1 MEGIWLISYILLW
14 LVVLALIVLVLLLY
28 RQLGIMYLGT
38 AEGVSRDGLPRGT
51 VAPDFNLTDQYGQ
64 PQRLGAY
71 RGKPTALLFGSPSC
85 GPCRLLVPQLHDW
98 AKKHP
103 DISVLWLNAATEEES
118 LRFVSEVGASLPV
131 APYTPESKMLDKYK
145 VRVTPFIFM
154 LDEVGVIRAKG
165 LVNNKSGLDL
175 YYRELKTGK
184 FGPAEEDAAPAEDE
198 ASLQEAASR

>member
-64 PQRLGAY
+64 PQRLAAY

-131 APYTPESKMLDKYK
+131 APYTPESKLLDKYK

-184 FGPAEEDAAPAEDE
+184 FGPTEEDAAPAEDE
-198 ASLQEAASR
+198 ASLQEATSR